1 VREELPSITR
11 YLICKAGLRRSFGL
25 RLENFQAGRN
35 LEYVNKDRKRTM
47 LFLYTVGRMEPRSAG
62 GLLEDSPNSI
72 LHRSKMIASESD
84 WYGLE
89 GWEPRRAVS
98 DSSTSHRFPFASRIT
113 KLWLLVRPV
122 PSKYVSMM
130 RGGGRLSVASQVLQV
145 HSCSRRASVS
155 SSSTLN

>member
-1 VREELPSITR
+1 
-11 YLICKAGLRRSFGL
+11 
-25 RLENFQAGRN
+25 
-35 LEYVNKDRKRTM
+35 M
-47 LFLYTVGRMEPRSAG
+47 LFLYTVGKMEPRSAG

-72 LHRSKMIASESD
+72 FHRSKMIASESD

-89 GWEPRRAVS
+89 GWEPRRAAS
-98 DSSTSHRFPFASRIT
+98 DSSTSHRFPCSSKIT

>member
-1 VREELPSITR
+1 
-11 YLICKAGLRRSFGL
+11 
-25 RLENFQAGRN
+25 
-35 LEYVNKDRKRTM
+35 
-47 LFLYTVGRMEPRSAG
+47 MEPRSAG

-72 LHRSKMIASESD
+72 FHRSKMIASESD

-89 GWEPRRAVS
+89 GWEPRRAAS
-98 DSSTSHRFPFASRIT
+98 DSSTSHRFPCSSKIT